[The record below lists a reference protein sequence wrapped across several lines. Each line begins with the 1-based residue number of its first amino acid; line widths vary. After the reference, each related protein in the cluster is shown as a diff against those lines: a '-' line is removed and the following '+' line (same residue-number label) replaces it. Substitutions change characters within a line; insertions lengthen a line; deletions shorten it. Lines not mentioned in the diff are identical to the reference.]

1 MTTWTFDADSK
12 IIRFYLWLWNADPSN
27 IDFCRLFW
35 GYVFCWVALILKP
48 AAAIAEAIDGRTA
61 SRPKRVPTLAEHL
74 KAEDLRREKKAAKAA
89 KWENSR
95 LNGLLTKFEDFG
107 TRHGA
112 TLSKL
117 FRGALV
123 IVGGLVALATAGLLL
138 YTIVTNFT
146 DFLAAV
152 GLLLGVALV
161 AGAIFWISKRTTAAK
176 RVDIAATKAWNGT
189 KFFGRFLV
197 EGERHVKN
205 RTCPKIVVRGAE
217 DTTETKGA
225 IHA

>member
-12 IIRFYLWLWNADPSN
+12 IIRFYLWLWKADPSN

-48 AAAIAEAIDGRTA
+48 AAALAEAIDGRA
-61 SRPKRVPTLAEHL
+61 KRKPQPTLAERL
-74 KAEDLRREKKAAKAA
+74 KAEDLRQEKKRAKAQ

-95 LNGLLTKFEDFG
+95 LNRLLTRLEDFG

-112 TLSKL
+112 LLSKL

-123 IVGGLVALATAGLLL
+123 LVGVFVAAALATLLVLTIIENVVAFLIAIGLVIGAFIIGGSIYYL
-138 YTIVTNFT
+138 TKHTT
-146 DFLAAV
+146 
-152 GLLLGVALV
+152 VAQRADL
-161 AGAIFWISKRTTAAK
+161 
-176 RVDIAATKAWNGT
+176 AATKAWNGT

-217 DTTETKGA
+217 GTTEKGA

>member
-12 IIRFYLWLWNADPSN
+12 IIRFYLWLWKADPSN

-48 AAAIAEAIDGRTA
+48 AAALAEAIDGRAQRT
-61 SRPKRVPTLAEHL
+61 PQPTLAARL
-74 KAEDLRREKKAAKAA
+74 KAEDLRQEKKRAKAQ

-95 LNGLLTKFEDFG
+95 LNRLLTRLEYFG
-107 TRHGA
+107 ARHGA
-112 TLSKL
+112 LLSKL
-117 FRGALV
+117 VRGALV
-123 IVGGLVALATAGLLL
+123 LIGVFVSATLLVLTIIENVVAFLL
-138 YTIVTNFT
+138 
-146 DFLAAV
+146 AV
-152 GLLLGVALV
+152 GLVLAGFIIGAAIYYLTKHTTVAQ
-161 AGAIFWISKRTTAAK
+161 

-217 DTTETKGA
+217 DSTETKGA